1 MLGLKFEYQRS
12 NMNPEN
18 YKINRNKPKRNSAIS
33 KSKSRMLAKV
43 KLTSTST
50 PKLRTIYS
58 TKTEWATKVLPK
70 LKE

>member
-1 MLGLKFEYQRS
+1 
-12 NMNPEN
+12 MNPEN
-18 YKINRNKPKRNSAIS
+18 YKIARNKPKRTSAIS
-33 KSKSRMLAKV
+33 KSKSRMLAQV

-50 PKLRTIYS
+50 PKLRNIYN

>member
-1 MLGLKFEYQRS
+1 
-12 NMNPEN
+12 MNPEN
-18 YKINRNKPKRNSAIS
+18 YKIVRNKPKRTSAIS
-33 KSKSRMLAKV
+33 KSKSRMLAQV

-50 PKLRTIYS
+50 PKLRNIYN

>member
-1 MLGLKFEYQRS
+1 
-12 NMNPEN
+12 MNPEN
-18 YKINRNKPKRNSAIS
+18 YKINRNKPKRNNAIS

-50 PKLRTIYS
+50 PKLRNIYN

>member
-1 MLGLKFEYQRS
+1 
-12 NMNPEN
+12 MNPEN
-18 YKINRNKPKRNSAIS
+18 YKSIRNKPKRKSAIS

-43 KLTSTST
+43 KLTSTAT
-50 PKLRTIYS
+50 PKLRTIYN

>member
-1 MLGLKFEYQRS
+1 
-12 NMNPEN
+12 MNPEN
-18 YKINRNKPKRNSAIS
+18 YKSIRNKPKRNSAIS
-33 KSKSRMLAKV
+33 KSKARMLAKV

-50 PKLRTIYS
+50 PKLRAIYN

>member
-1 MLGLKFEYQRS
+1 
-12 NMNPEN
+12 MNPEN

-70 LKE
+70 VKE